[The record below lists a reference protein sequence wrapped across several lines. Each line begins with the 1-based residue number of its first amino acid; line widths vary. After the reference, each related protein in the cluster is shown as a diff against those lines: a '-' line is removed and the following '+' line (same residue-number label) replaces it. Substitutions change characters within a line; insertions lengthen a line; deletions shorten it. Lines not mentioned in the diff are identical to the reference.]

1 LHSTYIHT
9 YIHTHTY
16 TYTQGVI
23 EQRNREEEEAFC
35 IPPSLRTTTASS
47 STTPFGTAPHMLGAQ
62 TERVFVTSAQ
72 MRALGGGEGGGESR
86 PNTAG
91 HGRRQRPATA
101 PAQGRGGGYMSPAQG
116 RAFEQSG
123 GGGKGFEGLV
133 CVWGGGEWAKKR
145 SPQTASVS
153 APGGLPLISRSL
165 LPLY

>member
-1 LHSTYIHT
+1 MHSTYIHT

-72 MRALGGGEGGGESR
+72 MRALGGGEGGGRVVLIPPVTVGGKGQLLHLPKGEEEDTCHLPKGAPLSR
-86 PNTAG
+86 AG
-91 HGRRQRPATA
+91 EG
-101 PAQGRGGGYMSPAQG
+101 GRGLRGWCVC
-116 RAFEQSG
+116 G
-123 GGGKGFEGLV
+123 GGGSGPRKGL
-133 CVWGGGEWAKKR
+133 R
-145 SPQTASVS
+145 R
-153 APGGLPLISRSL
+153 LRL
-165 LPLY
+165 